1 MPLRTHSHPAP
12 VLPSSDDQALARAS
26 SLLLAERLPKEG
38 RIRLQLVDE
47 GKAGEVVTLPATAA
61 QLLQAILA
69 QMAEGN
75 AVTLAPHHAELTTQQ
90 AADLLN
96 VSRPFLVK
104 LLDQGEIPHRK
115 VGTHRRVLLKD
126 LLAYRQENE
135 KQRLKALKKLAAQA
149 QELDLG
155 Y

>member
-12 VLPSSDDQALARAS
+12 LLPSAGDQALARAS
-26 SLLLAERLPKEG
+26 SRLLAKRLPKEG
-38 RIRLQLVDE
+38 QVRFQLLGE

-61 QLLQAILA
+61 QLLQAILV

-104 LLDQGEIPHRK
+104 LLEEGEIPHRK

-126 LLAYRQENE
+126 LLAYKQENE

-149 QELDLG
+149 QELGLG